1 MESRHRE
8 RVARRQRAAATAGL
22 SGKLNALRRFF
33 VPFSPLRL
41 LLLIAAFILLVIVVQ
56 FGVVSV
62 AFEKLG
68 LSSHS
73 AYLLLLATLIGSTI
87 NLPLFSVR
95 SEGAASP
102 VLPPELARLPLFRKI
117 PFTGRTTVVVNVG
130 GALIPLVFSFYLIA
144 HRPLSPFE
152 VLAAIGVVAG
162 VAHAI
167 SRPIPGVGIAMPVFI
182 APVAAALVA
191 WLLNPEQRAPLAYI
205 GGSLGVLIGADLVRL
220 KDLKSLG
227 APVASIGGAGT
238 FDGIFI
244 TGFVAVL
251 LA

>member
-1 MESRHRE
+1 M
-8 RVARRQRAAATAGL
+8 
-22 SGKLNALRRFF
+22 
-33 VPFSPLRL
+33 PFSPFRL
-41 LLLIAAFILLVIVVQ
+41 LLLVAALVLFVVVVQ
-56 FGVVSV
+56 FGVVSF

-73 AYLLLLATLIGSTI
+73 AYLLLLATLAGSMV

-130 GALIPLVFSFYLIA
+130 GALVPLAFSLYLIA
-144 HRPLSPFE
+144 HRPLTPFE
-152 VLAAIGVVAG
+152 VLAAVGIVAA

-167 SRPIPGVGIAMPVFI
+167 SRPIPGVGITMPIFI

-191 WLLNPEQRAPLAYI
+191 WILNPEQRAPLAYI

>member
-1 MESRHRE
+1 M
-8 RVARRQRAAATAGL
+8 
-22 SGKLNALRRFF
+22 
-33 VPFSPLRL
+33 PFSPFRL
-41 LLLIAAFILLVIVVQ
+41 LLLVAALILFVVVVQ
-56 FGVVSV
+56 FGVVSF

-73 AYLLLLATLIGSTI
+73 AYLLLLATLAGSMV

-130 GALIPLVFSFYLIA
+130 GALVPLAFSLYLIA
-144 HRPLSPFE
+144 HRPLTPFE
-152 VLAAIGVVAG
+152 VLAAVGIVAA

-167 SRPIPGVGIAMPVFI
+167 SRPIPGVGITMPIFI

-191 WLLNPEQRAPLAYI
+191 WILNPEQRAPLAYI